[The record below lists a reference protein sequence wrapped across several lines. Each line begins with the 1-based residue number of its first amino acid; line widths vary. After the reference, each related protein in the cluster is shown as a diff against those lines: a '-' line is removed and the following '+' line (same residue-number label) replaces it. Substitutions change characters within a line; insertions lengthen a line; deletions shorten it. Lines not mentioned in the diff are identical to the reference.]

1 MGKYLWPTYY
11 QFQEKRRGKYCLNLR
26 KRKVKIGSSKKI
38 TRVDEKD
45 PSVSQCSQSAETEPC
60 KSEVQEMYL
69 PEHGNWPSISENT
82 G

>member
-1 MGKYLWPTYY
+1 M
-11 QFQEKRRGKYCLNLR
+11 NLR

-45 PSVSQCSQSAETEPC
+45 PSVSQFSQSAETEPC

>member
-1 MGKYLWPTYY
+1 M
-11 QFQEKRRGKYCLNLR
+11 NLR

>member
-1 MGKYLWPTYY
+1 M
-11 QFQEKRRGKYCLNLR
+11 NLR

-82 G
+82 